1 MSNRNDSA
9 TDLLAKLKGL
19 DISSLEL
26 LQRVLLV
33 TDGTLTEM
41 LEAAFLERIQL
52 VKVLQQVVSSHECL
66 EWEDNEPVIER
77 GVLLRGERSRRN
89 YVYAKSLIAI
99 DRLQPAFRQD
109 LLELNIPLGRLW
121 LEHKLETYKEIVYV
135 RSQSVGKLSC
145 YFECSDAAVLLIRSY
160 RVFSARQLIMIITE
174 HFPAGFPNPHLRQ
187 TWSPRP

>member
-19 DISSLEL
+19 DISSLEP

-33 TDGTLTEM
+33 TDGTLTEI

-109 LLELNIPLGRLW
+109 LLEANIPLGRLW
-121 LEHKLETYKEIVYV
+121 LEHKLETYKEIIDV

-145 YFECSDAAVLLIRSY
+145 YFECLDAAVLLIRSY
-160 RVFSARQLIMIITE
+160 RVFCARQLTMIITE
-174 HFPAGFPNPHLRQ
+174 HFPVGMG
-187 TWSPRP
+187 WSEVDLNTK

>member
-1 MSNRNDSA
+1 MSNRKDSA

-19 DISSLEL
+19 DISSLEP

-33 TDGTLTEM
+33 TDGTLTEI

-99 DRLQPAFRQD
+99 DRLQ
-109 LLELNIPLGRLW
+109 
-121 LEHKLETYKEIVYV
+121 
-135 RSQSVGKLSC
+135 
-145 YFECSDAAVLLIRSY
+145 
-160 RVFSARQLIMIITE
+160 
-174 HFPAGFPNPHLRQ
+174 
-187 TWSPRP
+187 

>member
-9 TDLLAKLKGL
+9 TELLAKLKGL

-33 TDGTLTEM
+33 TDGTLTDI

-66 EWEDNEPVIER
+66 EWEDNEPIIER

-89 YVYAKSLIAI
+89 YVYAKSLIAV
-99 DRLQPAFRQD
+99 DRLQPAFRKD
-109 LLELNIPLGRLW
+109 LLESNIPLGRLW

-145 YFECSDAAVLLIRSY
+145 YFECSDAALLLIRSY
-160 RVFSARQLIMIITE
+160 RVFSARQLMMIITE
-174 HFPAGFPNPHLRQ
+174 HFPADFPNPYLRQ